1 MIIYKITNLFNG
13 KIYVGQTIKTLAE
26 RIAQHKCGD
35 LYIDRAIKT
44 YGIKFFK
51 AEVIEKCAN
60 LEELNKREKFWIEK
74 LNSKYPNAYNHT
86 DGDAGWNFNNTKWK
100 NVRQVIIDDKTGE
113 IEGYFSKSSKKLVT
127 RISIL
132 PQEIAKNIAMAKL
145 TNEQYRV
152 IIYLLGV
159 LDFDNYLCISHTK
172 ISEELRMKR
181 PSVSRAMKTLK
192 QLDIIVE
199 GPRAGLNKTYRLN
212 PNIAHKGKDKDQ
224 TAIDFSGEKRRRRPK
239 VEVEDE

>member
-60 LEELNKREKFWIEK
+60 LEELNKREKFWIEE
-74 LNSKYPNAYNHT
+74 LNSKYPNGYNLT
-86 DGDAGWNFNNTKWK
+86 DGGTGNAILSIQNGKT
-100 NVRQVIIDDKTGE
+100 VRQAIIDDKTGE

-127 RISIL
+127 RLSIL
-132 PQEIAKNIAMAKL
+132 PQEFAKNIAMAKL

-212 PNIAHKGKDKDQ
+212 PNIAHKGRDKDQ
-224 TAIDFSGEKRRRRPK
+224 TAIDFSDEKRRRRPK
-239 VEVEDE
+239 SNEDE